1 MSPVSLVVSR
11 VPKLVLEAFYKIK
24 MPERNHKKYT
34 TTTFLT
40 LFALQKGWITGG
52 SSNPDIAVAAK
63 RVLVD
68 YTTGAIVFC
77 HVRPDFDR
85 NIHKS
90 IR

>member
-1 MSPVSLVVSR
+1 
-11 VPKLVLEAFYKIK
+11 
-24 MPERNHKKYT
+24 MPPRDHKKYT

-77 HVRPDFDR
+77 HVRPDFDSEK
-85 NIHKS
+85 HKPVK
-90 IR
+90 